1 MAVSKPPLFLGT
13 AAKLLVDATT
23 DGRHVR
29 LHLEFRESPG
39 AAPIEFVMSARM
51 SMLLM
56 KTLQDL
62 QNQHQWSVPTG
73 GVSTRQ

>member
-1 MAVSKPPLFLGT
+1 MAESKTPLFLGT

-29 LHLEFRESPG
+29 LHLEFRESPS
-39 AAPIEFVMSARM
+39 AAPVEFVMSARM

-62 QNQHQWSVPTG
+62 QTQHHWALPAAGVPT
-73 GVSTRQ
+73 RQ